1 MFGASVSTARSVVA
15 VAADRLVKLTKS
27 ALEAKFHSTS
37 SAAQQPDCGVQVFI
51 EKRAW
56 DETRH
61 TMKVPLSSTNPVF
74 QRLIKLEKEYDAN
87 RHKAE
92 ACSKGNETVDI
103 QEGPQASQEQTGET
117 RCC

>member
-1 MFGASVSTARSVVA
+1 MFGASVSTARSAVV
-15 VAADRLVKLTKS
+15 VAADMLVKLTKS
-27 ALEAKFHSTS
+27 ALSAEFHSTS

-51 EKRAW
+51 EKACLGRDPAHH
-56 DETRH
+56 EGSTFQH
-61 TMKVPLSSTNPVF
+61 QPGVPAADQVG
-74 QRLIKLEKEYDAN
+74 KEYDAN